1 MFFSKRIL
9 LPAFTAVLFMQQGAI
24 QAAEYVDVLD
34 SPAAMSQLAIKSPLN
49 EVVAAGDRLVTVGIR
64 GHILYS
70 DDAGKTWQ
78 QAKVPV
84 SSDLTSVYFPTPAE
98 GWVVGHDGVVLHSTD
113 SGASWTKQLDG
124 VQAGKI
130 MLDYY
135 TALAATDPANEDY
148 AILVGEAQRV
158 VDDGADKPFLGVWF
172 ADNQNGY
179 IVGAFGLI
187 FRTSDGGAT
196 WVPLNDKVDNPQG
209 FHLNAITGSGSGQ
222 DVTMVSEQGLVMRL
236 DPASGKFVTVETPF
250 DGTYFGVQKTRD
262 GVVIYGLSGMAFKSN
277 DGGANWTRLVLP
289 VDKPLTAATTD
300 ASGQLYLFDQPGEI
314 VSSIDN
320 GATFR
325 LRPQTSPAA
334 ISSAVAIGNESMVL
348 VGPRGVRVF
357 PIE

>member
-9 LPAFTAVLFMQQGAI
+9 LPAFTAVLFMQQGAV
-24 QAAEYVDVLD
+24 QAAEYIDVLD
-34 SPAAMSQLAIKSPLN
+34 SPAAMSQLAIQSPLN
-49 EVVAAGDRLVTVGIR
+49 AIVAAGDRLVTVGIR

-84 SSDLTSVYFPTPAE
+84 SSDLTSAYFPTPTD
-98 GWVVGHDGVVLHSTD
+98 GWVVGHDGVILHTTD
-113 SGASWTKQLDG
+113 AGESWTKQFDG
-124 VQAGKI
+124 MQAGKV

-148 AILVGEAQRV
+148 ANLVAEAQRV
-158 VDDGADKPFLGVWF
+158 MDDGADKPFLGVWF
-172 ADNQNGY
+172 ADKQNGY
-179 IVGAFGLI
+179 VVGAFGLI
-187 FRTSDGGAT
+187 FRTTDGGAS

-236 DPASGKFVTVETPF
+236 DPASGKFVTFETPF
-250 DGTYFGVQKTRD
+250 DGTFFGLQQTRS
-262 GVVIYGLSGMAFKSN
+262 GLVIYGLSGMAFKST
-277 DGGANWTRLVLP
+277 DGGANWTQLTLP
-289 VDKPLTAATTD
+289 VDKPLTAAVAD

-314 VSSIDN
+314 VSSIDG

-325 LRPQTSPAA
+325 LRPQASPAA
-334 ISSAVAIGNESMVL
+334 VSSAVAIGNETLVL